1 MLVTSSDRVEN
12 ITATAKGYIGKL
24 LTRTSVGTF
33 VTSGV
38 NVTVTGGV
46 DLRRYAIQKAWV
58 YSSANNEVRPVLWK
72 PQDSFDPTNKLVLES
87 AFTTNVAGDNF
98 VLLLGKYKS
107 LYCINRGGASG
118 TVAGGTLGAGQVLPV
133 SEVYRI
139 EPITYDATGT
149 TLSFTLTY

>member
-12 ITATAKGYIGKL
+12 ITSTTKGYLGKL
-24 LTRTSVGTF
+24 LTRPSVGTF

-58 YSSANNEVRPVLWK
+58 YSSANNEVRAIQWK
-72 PQDSFDPTNKLVLES
+72 PQDTFDPTNKLTLES
-87 AFTTNVAGDNF
+87 AFTANVAGDNF
-98 VLLLGKYKS
+98 VVLFGKYKS

-118 TVAGGTLGAGQVLPV
+118 VIAGGTLGAGQTLPI
-133 SEVYRI
+133 SEVYRL
-139 EPITYDATGT
+139 EPITFDATGT